1 MTVEEFFDNYL
12 TSKVNLNKICQG
24 ECTGSN
30 SGCDICLVISRYK
43 ELIEELKK
51 ELKILPTEDEEN
63 QPSYFLTGSY
73 RRHTMIR
80 PPKDVDLFIVLDSGE
95 YQDSELQ
102 DLITPK
108 VLISKLKSVLEKIF
122 ESDHEIVVEKQQHS
136 VTVIF
141 DENFSIDVI
150 PVFETDDK
158 KFYKIPDTEHGENG
172 KYIISNPKIHY
183 EYINKI
189 NDSTSIN
196 GKKRFKRVVRLLKF
210 VKRRKLNTEPAKIRS
225 FHLELLAA
233 KILGSDKINSYSEGL
248 NNFLSVAANCFEK
261 ASISDPANR
270 ENKVDDYIDDLTA
283 ETKDLIK
290 NELNSLYSIS
300 KKALEL
306 EKLEKDQ
313 DAINEWKK
321 IFPTNGEK
329 KNNIGGPTL
338 FSSPQKPWSIL

>member
-1 MTVEEFFDNYL
+1 MTVEEFFDDFL
-12 TSKVNLNKICQG
+12 TSEVNLNKICEG
-24 ECTGSN
+24 ECTGSKP
-30 SGCDICLVISRYK
+30 GCDICLAKGKYE
-43 ELIEELKK
+43 ELIEDLKN
-51 ELKILPTEDEEN
+51 ELKILPTEDDEN
-63 QPSYFLTGSY
+63 KPSHFLTGSY
-73 RRHTMIR
+73 KRHTMIR
-80 PPKDVDLFIVLDSGE
+80 PPKDVDIFIVLDSGE
-95 YQDSELQ
+95 YQDSELN

-108 VLISKLKSVLEKIF
+108 ALISKLKKALENVFEDNDEVKI
-122 ESDHEIVVEKQQHS
+122 EKQRHS
-136 VTVIF
+136 VTVIY
-141 DENFSIDVI
+141 DESFSIDVI
-150 PVFETDDK
+150 PAFETDDK

-183 EYINKI
+183 EYINNI

-196 GKKRFKRVVRLLKF
+196 GKKRFKKVVRLLKF
-210 VKRRKLNTEPAKIRS
+210 VKRKKLNTEPAKIRS

-248 NNFLSVAANCFEK
+248 NNFLSVAANYFEK
-261 ASISDPANR
+261 ASVTDPANR

-290 NELNSLYSIS
+290 SELNSLYSIS

-321 IFPTNGEK
+321 IFSTNGEE

-338 FSSPQKPWSIL
+338 FSSPPKPWSIL